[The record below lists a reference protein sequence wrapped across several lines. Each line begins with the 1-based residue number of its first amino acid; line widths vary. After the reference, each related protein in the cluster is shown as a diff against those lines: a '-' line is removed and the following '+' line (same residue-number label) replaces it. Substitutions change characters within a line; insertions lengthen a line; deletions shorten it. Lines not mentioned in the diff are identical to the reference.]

1 MVNSNMAHSPSKGK
15 IEIECKEILMR
26 QQTFNLE
33 QLTHILQRD
42 QQLNDD
48 EKVTHIHLIWTRNE
62 LKLVTKIKL
71 VKEVINA

>member
-1 MVNSNMAHSPSKGK
+1 
-15 IEIECKEILMR
+15 MR